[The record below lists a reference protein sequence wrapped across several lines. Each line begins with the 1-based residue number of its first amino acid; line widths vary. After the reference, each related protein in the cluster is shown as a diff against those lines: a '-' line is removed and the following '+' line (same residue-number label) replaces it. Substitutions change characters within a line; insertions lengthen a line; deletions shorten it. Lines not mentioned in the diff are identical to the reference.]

1 MQDSAS
7 VIASER
13 LVMPILGLEQLRRL
27 ADGDAAPVAGEL
39 GVTLGREWLDEVR
52 ILAGLRAR
60 QLAERPQDAPWLLRP
75 IVRADT
81 HDAVGFLNFHRE
93 PDERGMVEIG
103 YTLLPAARGQGYAIE
118 AVRSMFAWAE
128 RRPEVRYLRAAI
140 APDNERSINLVT
152 KLGMVHIGEQWD
164 EDDGRELIYEREV
177 AADGPR

>member
-1 MQDSAS
+1 MQDPDR
-7 VIASER
+7 VISTER

-27 ADGDAAPVAGEL
+27 ADGDAASVGAQL
-39 GVTLGREWLDEVR
+39 GVTLGNEWLDAVR

-60 QLAERPQDAPWLLRP
+60 QLADRPQDAAWLLRP

-81 HDAVGFLNFHRE
+81 HEAVGFLNFHRD
-93 PDERGMVEIG
+93 PDERGMVEMG

-152 KLGMVHIGEQWD
+152 KLGLVHIGEQWD

-177 AADGPR
+177 ATDGPR